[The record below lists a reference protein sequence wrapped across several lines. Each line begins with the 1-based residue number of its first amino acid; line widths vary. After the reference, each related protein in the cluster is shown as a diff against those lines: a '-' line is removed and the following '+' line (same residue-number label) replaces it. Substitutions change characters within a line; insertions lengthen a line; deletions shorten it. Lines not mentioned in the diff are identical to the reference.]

1 MADITCE
8 VIRDLMPLYVDDVLS
23 SDSKALVEEHLETCE
38 GCTDYYHAL
47 KEPEGNYKQMK
58 KADEKAAFKK
68 IKGTLKRKRLLTILV
83 TAVCIAALGFGLF
96 YGLVVHEKYISYEE
110 SGLYVSEEAIRT
122 DRNYYKSTGFYSP
135 DGETL
140 FLYMTTTAYTQ
151 MRNDTSMAGV
161 PIISLDRAARTSTIE
176 DDNGTV
182 TQQVCKEVY
191 YVPEKTA
198 KQYMRAMKWTNEC
211 VTDEEIQK
219 NREQEVE
226 ALKNASV
233 LLWRE
238 SEE

>member
-58 KADEKAAFKK
+58 KADEKAAFKS

-96 YGLVVHEKYISYEE
+96 YGLVVHEKYIPYEE
-110 SGLYVSEEAIRT
+110 SGLYVAEEAIRT
-122 DRNYYKSTGFYSP
+122 DRNYYKSTGLYSP

-151 MRNDTSMAGV
+151 MRNDTSMVGV

-182 TQQVCKEVY
+182 TEQVCKEIY
-191 YVPEKTA
+191 YVPEITA
-198 KQYMRAMKWTNEC
+198 KQYMHAMKWTNEGT
-211 VTDEEIQK
+211 TDEEVQK
-219 NREQEVE
+219 NRDKEVE
-226 ALKNASV
+226 ELKSASV
-233 LLWRE
+233 LVWSE
-238 SEE
+238 SE